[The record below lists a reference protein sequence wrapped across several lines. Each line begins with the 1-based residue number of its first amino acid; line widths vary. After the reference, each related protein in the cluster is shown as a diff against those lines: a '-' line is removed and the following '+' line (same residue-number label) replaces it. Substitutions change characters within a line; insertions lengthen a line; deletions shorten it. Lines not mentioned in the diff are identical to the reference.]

1 MNSGLNEGTPP
12 RGRGLEIHASKR
24 AIPSLFRWISVWG
37 TGLLVM
43 LADTDAGNVVTAAQA
58 GTQWG
63 YRLLPLLLLLIPV
76 LYVVQELA
84 VRLGIYTG
92 RGHGELIREQF
103 GAGWAWLSAAGL
115 AVATIGSLIT
125 EFTGIAGIGEVYGLS
140 RSLTLP
146 LSTVILLIVVA
157 TGSYRRV
164 ERTALLIG
172 SFELVFFGIAWA
184 AHPHWGTVAHHAI
197 DLPLGNHEFTYLA
210 AAVIGAVFNPWMIF
224 YQQSA
229 TVDKQLKAVDLKA
242 ARWDTGIGAMLTQ
255 CLTGAVLI
263 AVAAM
268 SSGHAPS
275 SLASVGEISRVLS
288 PILGEGLGRLVF
300 SVGVLG
306 ASLVAAIVSSLA
318 LTWGV
323 GEVAGYQR
331 SLACR
336 PFKAKWLYG
345 VYAAC
350 VMGAAL
356 IVWGVPDL
364 VWLNIATQVL
374 NAFLLPLV
382 MGFLVLLAVKSLP
395 EPVRLRGGYLWLT
408 VGITATVSVLGLFGG
423 ISGFF

>member
-1 MNSGLNEGTPP
+1 MGL
-12 RGRGLEIHASKR
+12 
-24 AIPSLFRWISVWG
+24 SL
-37 TGLLVM
+37 
-43 LADTDAGNVVTAAQA
+43 TAA
-58 GTQWG
+58 
-63 YRLLPLLLLLIPV
+63 LLLLIPV
-76 LYVVQELA
+76 LYIVQELA

-146 LSTVILLIVVA
+146 LAAALLLIVVA

-164 ERTALLIG
+164 ERTALFIG
-172 SFELVFFGIAWA
+172 SFELAFFGVAWA
-184 AHPHWGTVAHHAI
+184 AHPHWGTVAQHAI
-197 DLPLGNHEFTYLA
+197 DPPLRNHAFMYLA

-229 TVDKQLKAVDLKA
+229 TVDKQLQVADLKA
-242 ARWDTGIGAMLTQ
+242 ARWDTGIGAVLTQ

-268 SSGHAPS
+268 SSGHTRS
-275 SLASVGEISRVLS
+275 GLASVGEISHVLS
-288 PILGEGLGRLVF
+288 PILGEGVGRLIF

-318 LTWGV
+318 LAWGV

-336 PFKAKWLYG
+336 PFEAKWLYG

-350 VMGAAL
+350 VIGAAL
-356 IVWGVPDL
+356 LVWAARDL
-364 VWLNIATQVL
+364 VWLNIGAQVL

-382 MGFLVLLAVKSLP
+382 IGFLVLLAVKSLP
-395 EPVRLRGGYLWLT
+395 AAVRLRGACLWLI
-408 VGITATVSVLGLFGG
+408 VGVTATVSVLGLFGG
-423 ISGFF
+423 ISGFL